1 MATVQER
8 VGIVETKL
16 ESVSEKISDLKADVK
31 EMHDCLD
38 NTRDTLVI
46 QLEKMTDEYRLNAGK
61 YYEHADHLNELQSA
75 QHKELAGKIDNLEK
89 FKTKGTLYVMLVLA
103 FAAGTGWMGHL
114 DLAKLIKFI
123 GI

>member
-16 ESVSEKISDLKADVK
+16 ESVSEKIVDLKADVK

-38 NTRDTLVI
+38 NTRDVVLS
-46 QLEKMTDEYRLNAGK
+46 QLGKMTDEYRSNASK

>member
-16 ESVSEKISDLKADVK
+16 ESVSEKIIDLKADVK

-38 NTRDTLVI
+38 NTRDVVLS
-46 QLEKMTDEYRLNAGK
+46 QLDKMTDEYRLNASK
-61 YYEHADHLNELQSA
+61 YYDHANNLNKLQSD